1 MQYIFLVVAAAWAL
15 QFLLSYWQL
24 QRFYRQLAN
33 LRKLGRCA
41 VGMHGNRW
49 RGRTYGILVV
59 DANDCISHAA
69 AFSGW
74 TIFSKPQPVAGLTG
88 IRRDAILAM
97 HTPIAQLHRS
107 QWLAFQ
113 HAAQF
118 FSPQSTASNH
128 ATSSTTV
135 SEQPME
141 RLSER

>member
-1 MQYIFLVVAAAWAL
+1 MCRLCYTRHNQFPNVNISHKCETANRCSFQWCLAILGCPFSNERPEEGGRGSTMQYIFLVVAAAWAL

-88 IRRDAILAM
+88 MRRDA
-97 HTPIAQLHRS
+97 
-107 QWLAFQ
+107 
-113 HAAQF
+113 
-118 FSPQSTASNH
+118 
-128 ATSSTTV
+128 
-135 SEQPME
+135 
-141 RLSER
+141 

>member
-1 MQYIFLVVAAAWAL
+1 MQYIFLVVAAAWSL
-15 QFLLSYWQL
+15 QFVLSYWQL
-24 QRFYRQLAN
+24 RRFHRQLAN

-41 VGMHGNRW
+41 VGMYGNRW

-59 DANDCISHAA
+59 DAQDRIRHAA
-69 AFSGW
+69 SFSGW

-88 IRRDAILAM
+88 MHRDAILAM
-97 HTPIAQLHRS
+97 NTPIAQLHRS

-118 FSPQSTASNH
+118 FNTQSAPSSR
-128 ATSSTTV
+128 ATSSASV
-135 SEQPME
+135 SDQPME